1 LYYFIYNFQAFILVM
16 VRIHSMFMSAPLF
29 SSDLA
34 PFRLKSLLSFFIS
47 LLVFPVLIQKNPISI
62 PGSMGL
68 YALMVLSEV
77 VIGLLIGFLASVIFS
92 AFQLAGQYFSVQIGF
107 GFSEVIDPLAQVS
120 VPIIGQLKNLVGML
134 VFLYIDGHHFLIR
147 AIVRSFELA
156 PAFSMSESSL
166 LGHLKYM
173 SYSFSGMFLVA
184 LKIAMPIV
192 ATVFLLSVA
201 EGVLAKAAPQM
212 NIMMLG
218 FPIKIAVAFG
228 LIIILSP
235 VTLRIMHVS
244 LERTFDFISR
254 VLINWPV

>member
-1 LYYFIYNFQAFILVM
+1 M

-34 PFRLKSLLSFFIS
+34 PFRLKTLLAFFIS
-47 LLVFPVLIQKNPISI
+47 LIVFPILSKNPVKI
-62 PGSMGL
+62 PGDMGS
-68 YALMVLSEV
+68 YGLMILSEV

-107 GFSEVIDPLAQVS
+107 GFSEVVDPLAQVS

-147 AIVRSFELA
+147 AVVRSFELA
-156 PAFSMSESSL
+156 PSFNMTESSL
-166 LGHLKYM
+166 LWHLKYI
-173 SYSFSGMFLVA
+173 SYSFSGMFLIA

-201 EGVLAKAAPQM
+201 EGILAKAAPQM

-218 FPIKIAVAFG
+218 FPIKIVVAFV
-228 LIIILSP
+228 LIAAIAP
-235 VTLRIMHVS
+235 VTLRIMHIS